1 MSRQVCFCSQF
12 LVIVRDALRSQESKQ
27 QLKVKLTRRV
37 SRDLWITG
45 GRHSPRQ
52 AVLLIQDQIL

>member
-45 GRHSPRQ
+45 GRRSPRQ